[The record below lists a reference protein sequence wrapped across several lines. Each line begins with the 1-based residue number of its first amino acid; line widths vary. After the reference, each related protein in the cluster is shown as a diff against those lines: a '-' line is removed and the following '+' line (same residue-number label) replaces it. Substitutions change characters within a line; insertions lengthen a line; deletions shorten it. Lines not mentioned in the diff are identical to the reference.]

1 MSDTEFST
9 AVKFLTQYRAERVKS
24 LNNEQVQ
31 GWATTPV
38 SAVKDLVDVFKSTAT
53 NDQWS
58 AEYEKTKKNDE
69 AVGADKIQFLRAGI
83 NFLSGCRR
91 DVRIQ
96 YAAGTEHRVRLGP
109 DYNRF
114 EYSRLAYVNYTMDL
128 ADKVM
133 TKAVAE

>member
-38 SAVKDLVDVFKSTAT
+38 SAVKDL
-53 NDQWS
+53 WS